1 MHQKKKRKIG
11 KLVCAVLV
19 TAFLVSL
26 PYTEVSAAPSLEVVS
41 QETQELEFIAYEL
54 PVDENRPSLWTI
66 LSSLVYIDGSD
77 EGMLI
82 EISIESNGVS
92 SKIGV
97 KDVRVQKK
105 VWYGWSTVATA
116 SGCEL
121 TNVGTIGCS
130 ALYTGAVKGETYR
143 ILYTAYGD
151 VDGYIERAGDS
162 GEFVYTY

>member
-1 MHQKKKRKIG
+1 MTSQK
-11 KLVCAVLV
+11 
-19 TAFLVSL
+19 
-26 PYTEVSAAPSLEVVS
+26 
-41 QETQELEFIAYEL
+41 TQVLEFVAHEL
-54 PVDENRPSLWTI
+54 PADENRPSFRTI
-66 LSSLVYIDGSD
+66 LSSILNIDGSN

-92 SKIGV
+92 SKIGI

-116 SGCEL
+116 SGCEMN
-121 TNVGTIGCS
+121 NVSAVGCS